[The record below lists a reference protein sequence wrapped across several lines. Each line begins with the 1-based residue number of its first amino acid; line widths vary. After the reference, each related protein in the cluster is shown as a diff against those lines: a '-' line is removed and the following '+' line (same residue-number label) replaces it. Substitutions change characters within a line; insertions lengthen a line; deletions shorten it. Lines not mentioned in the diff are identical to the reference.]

1 MLRCYVERYPS
12 EVERSMRESARAT
25 KKQHFPET
33 GWSEEEL
40 VALYKQSL
48 DLILHPEVFLDLA
61 SVFGIP
67 GMASNRP
74 APLTGASSSVYL
86 CIAGRGADVLLNL
99 KPEANPAKPAHP
111 RPTASLCEVER

>member
-1 MLRCYVERYPS
+1 MSELAWRFFFWITPRWLSKKFQMYMLRCYVERYPS

-48 DLILHPEVFLDLA
+48 DLILQPEVFLDLA

-67 GMASNRP
+67 GMASKSARTP
-74 APLTGASSSVYL
+74 D
-86 CIAGRGADVLLNL
+86 GR
-99 KPEANPAKPAHP
+99 
-111 RPTASLCEVER
+111 